1 MAAVL
6 HRESTALRARLG
18 HVRRIRPPLQAAA
31 CNGDLRGAGNFYF
44 RAALNRVGG
53 KLWME
58 INTYVYA
65 YDSLIDFYVIAM
77 NDRVRGQT
85 RGISAAFGVR
95 YSFQ

>member
-1 MAAVL
+1 
-6 HRESTALRARLG
+6 
-18 HVRRIRPPLQAAA
+18 
-31 CNGDLRGAGNFYF
+31 
-44 RAALNRVGG
+44 
-53 KLWME
+53 ME

-65 YDSLIDFYVIAM
+65 YDSLTDFYVIAM